1 MKDKFGN
8 ELTVGDEIYFATH
21 HGANSYAIRK
31 AVIYGFTKTMVKIKD
46 IDDGVIVYGEK
57 TIYPDKIR
65 KVFSK

>member
-1 MKDKFGN
+1 MNSQLVMKSTSQHTT
-8 ELTVGDEIYFATH
+8 EPIVMPLE
-21 HGANSYAIRK
+21 K

-57 TIYPDKIR
+57 TIYPDKIG